1 MDNYDIRIAL
11 QSILTQLT
19 EKNRFMRLKRL
30 LSLGIA
36 IMLLPLS
43 SFATHIFGGQIYW
56 KRISTN
62 QFQFYMEL
70 YGDIGTGVA
79 GMPTSVNLTNNAGVT
94 LNLQNLSTTT
104 YPGACSNSYT
114 IGKKVYR
121 SSIVTLNTPPAAGWT
136 FTYSNCCKSNAVTN
150 LTNPGSQSIEV
161 SATMLPAALSV
172 YANGEYCEPPRII
185 GVGDMELVTN
195 SAYTIPLIAEQNY
208 SDSIHTEFEAL
219 MVGATPLTYNA
230 GYSGTQPLPGIAQGA
245 WFDPVI
251 ANNIMTLHPN
261 AIGAYSVGIRSE
273 TYFNGQLAS
282 VQHIDV
288 LSVVN
293 TPTSS
298 FNKAPDIWLNASS
311 HPTTTLPVNPLTG
324 DSSAVEVNAL
334 LSDTLTFN
342 VTVTDTIGDP
352 TPLTASINSSSPGIV
367 SIVST
372 PALGYMVTVVPSLD
386 PSISSMAGGQL
397 DLMLL
402 SEDGGC
408 PRAGTGTQ
416 RILINI
422 LPAALSN
429 ASICMVAADTAALKH
444 YVYIDAPEN
453 NNGSSITLISF
464 EYDNATGNWSS
475 DTANLP
481 DNDTI
486 YEHSISSSL
495 PTVAYFVSYTDA
507 ATGMITGNDDVQVG
521 NLPLSV
527 TSAGTINQISLPY
540 ASSKSPLWIKLFR
553 KPFGA
558 PNSSY
563 SEVDSVFNPSIV
575 GGLITLMDTVTTA
588 ASYDYTVEAMVDYAC
603 DTTQMN
609 LKNWW
614 YYTTLTS
621 AQPATTNISI
631 KEISAVPFAVYPNP
645 TSGMIFL
652 DSDEI
657 EALTVWSLSGQKLME
672 VQSNNQIDISHLSN
686 GMYLLEIKNINGQ
699 RYSTRILKK

>member
-1 MDNYDIRIAL
+1 
-11 QSILTQLT
+11 
-19 EKNRFMRLKRL
+19 MRLKRL

-43 SFATHIFGGQIYW
+43 TMASHIFGGQIYW

-79 GMPTSVNLTNNAGVT
+79 GMPTSVNLTNNASVT
-94 LNLQNLSTTT
+94 LNLQAISTTT
-104 YPGACSNSYT
+104 YPGACTNSYT
-114 IGKKVYR
+114 VGKKVYQ
-121 SSIVTLNTPPAAGWT
+121 SSIITLNGTPPATGWQ
-136 FTYSNCCKSNAVTN
+136 FTYSSCCKNNGITN

-161 SATMLPAALSV
+161 RATMLPAAFSL
-172 YANGEYCEPPRII
+172 YANGGYCEPPRII
-185 GVGDMELVTN
+185 GVGDMEFITN
-195 SAYTIPLIAEQNY
+195 SSYTIPLIAEQNY
-208 SDSIHTEFEAL
+208 NDSIHTEFEAL
-219 MVGATPLTYNA
+219 SVSGTPLTYNT
-230 GYSGTQPLPGIAQGA
+230 GYSGAQPLPGITQGA

-261 AIGAYSVGIRSE
+261 TMGAYSVGIRSE

-282 VQHIDV
+282 VQHIDI

-293 TPTSS
+293 PPSSS
-298 FNKAPDIWLNASS
+298 FNGAPDILLNSSS
-311 HPTTTLPVNPLTG
+311 HPTTNLPANPWTG

-334 LSDTLTFN
+334 MSDTLVFN
-342 VTVTDTIGDP
+342 VLVTDTIGEP

-367 SIVST
+367 SISPT
-372 PALGYMVTVVPSLD
+372 PALGYMVAVVPSLD
-386 PSISSMAGGQL
+386 PSISSMTGGQL

-444 YVYIDAPEN
+444 YVYIDAPELGS
-453 NNGSSITLISF
+453 GSSMTLISHEF
-464 EYDNATGNWSS
+464 DATTGNWSS

-486 YEHSISSSL
+486 YEHTIANSL
-495 PTVAYFVSYTDA
+495 PTVVYFLYYNDAVFGSMLATDD
-507 ATGMITGNDDVQVG
+507 IQVG
-521 NLPLSV
+521 NLPISV
-527 TSAGTINQISLPY
+527 TSSGTINQITLPY
-540 ASSKSPLWIKLFR
+540 AANKTPLWIKLFR

-558 PNSSY
+558 PNSAY
-563 SEVDSVFNPSIV
+563 VEVDSVTNFMTA
-575 GGLITLMDTVTTA
+575 GGLITLMDTVTTP

-621 AQPATTNISI
+621 AHPATTNISI
-631 KEISAVPFAVYPNP
+631 EEITAVPFAVYPNP
-645 TSGMIFL
+645 TSGMIYL

-657 EALTVWSLSGQKLME
+657 ESLTVWSLSGQKLIE
-672 VQSNNQIDISHLSN
+672 TEKTNQVNISHLTN
-686 GMYLLEIKNINGQ
+686 GMYLLEIENINGQ
-699 RYSTRILKK
+699 RYSTRILKN

>member
-1 MDNYDIRIAL
+1 
-11 QSILTQLT
+11 
-19 EKNRFMRLKRL
+19 MRLKRL

-43 SFATHIFGGQIYW
+43 TMASHIFGGQIYW

-79 GMPTSVNLTNNAGVT
+79 GMPTSVTLTNNAGVT
-94 LNLQNLSTTT
+94 LLLQNLTTTT
-104 YPGACSNSYT
+104 YPGACTNSYT
-114 IGKKVYR
+114 AGKKVYR

-136 FTYSNCCKSNAVTN
+136 FTYSSCCKSNGVVN

-161 SATMLPAALSV
+161 SATMLPAAFSV
-172 YANGEYCEPPRII
+172 YANGDYCEPPRII
-185 GVGDMELVTN
+185 GVGDMEFVTN
-195 SAYTIPLIAEQNY
+195 SAYTIPVIAEQNY
-208 SDSIHTEFEAL
+208 MDSIHTEFEAL
-219 MVGATPLTYNA
+219 SVSGTPLTYNT

-261 AIGAYSVGIRSE
+261 TMGAYSVGIRSE
-273 TYFNGQLAS
+273 TYYNGQLAS
-282 VQHIDV
+282 VQHVDV
-288 LSVVN
+288 LSIVN
-293 TPTSS
+293 PPTSS

-453 NNGSSITLISF
+453 NNGSSISLISF
-464 EYDNATGNWSS
+464 EYNNATGNWSS

-486 YEHSISSSL
+486 YEHGISNSL
-495 PTVAYFVSYTDA
+495 PTVAYFLFYNDAVSG
-507 ATGMITGNDDVQVG
+507 ATLGTDDVQVG
-521 NLPLSV
+521 NLPISV
-527 TSAGTINQISLPY
+527 TSLGSGNQISLPY

-558 PNSSY
+558 PNSAY
-563 SEVDSVFNPSIV
+563 VLRDSVFNPTVV
-575 GGLITLMDTVTTA
+575 GGLIALWDPDT
-588 ASYDYTVEAMVDYAC
+588 SSSSFDYTVEAMVDYAC

-614 YYTTLTS
+614 HYTTLTS
-621 AQPATTNISI
+621 AHPATTNISI
-631 KEISAVPFAVYPNP
+631 EEITAVPFTVYPNP
-645 TSGMIFL
+645 TSGMIYL
-652 DSDEI
+652 DSDEV
-657 EALTVWSLSGQKLME
+657 ESLTVWSLSGQKLME
-672 VQSNNQIDISHLSN
+672 VEKNNQIDISHLSN
-686 GMYLLEIKNINGQ
+686 GMYVLEIKNNNGQ